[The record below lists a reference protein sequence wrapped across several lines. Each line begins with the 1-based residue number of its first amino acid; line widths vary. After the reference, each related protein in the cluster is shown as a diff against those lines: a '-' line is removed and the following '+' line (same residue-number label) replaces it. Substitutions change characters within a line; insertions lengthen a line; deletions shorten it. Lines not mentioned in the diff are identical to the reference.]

1 MSKQLSTRFQS
12 SQPGVQLKPLHSLQ
26 RQSFSKT
33 KTAVAMGV
41 AVSLS
46 AAPAWAEGESGSI
59 LNTVEV
65 QGQKIDDNPYA
76 EKDAPYKANQSG
88 DPRRVKPLAE
98 TPQTIQVLTQQQLKD
113 SGKTDLRDILGAQP
127 GITIGTGEGGNLFG
141 DRYIIRGH
149 EARSDVFVDGMR
161 DPGMTTRESFATEQV
176 EITKG
181 PSSSFAGRGT
191 TGGAVNS
198 VTKQANL
205 GRNFNK
211 LSGGLG
217 SDEFHRY
224 TLDSN
229 IVLTDDAALRLNILN
244 AYEEVPN
251 RAPADRERKGIAGSV
266 FWAPT
271 DKLDVTLDHYTMDAK
286 DSPDLGS
293 YLDTETGKVNDAFP
307 AATQDEDFFN
317 TEVDTTTLKFGYQV
331 DNHIRIENTTRSG
344 STNNAYAVTG
354 VQGKTGVI
362 LTDDAD
368 VSDGI
373 QESEVASTYKTAGDK
388 SKAAAQD
395 VKYFANALN
404 TYIDAQ
410 LGGLKHQFV
419 VGLEYSDQDIT
430 RYNTSVNMLGA
441 SNCYASG
448 RGGISESKCFI
459 DENGQPVDNLN
470 TVLGKQVGGDS
481 LHSIWKMK
489 TTSFGIMD
497 TVDVADNLTL
507 HGGIRYDKFDLD
519 LTTYSGDAI
528 SGQYDYSDGLWNG
541 HIGFVYDVA
550 ENGNVYAT
558 YSTAANLNGGE
569 SDVGTS
575 GGYGGFI
582 DAQSIEPETIKSYEL
597 GTKWQLN
604 DNKLLLT
611 AALFQ
616 IDKTDVME
624 VARGADYSNTGT
636 PNTGGNRVRGIELG
650 LAGNL
655 TEKLSGQIGLTMMES
670 EITESETAD
679 NIGKPLANFA
689 DNKVNALLRY
699 QVAPQFA
706 FGGGMTYTSEMTA
719 GQPDSAAT
727 DSYTLPGYTIFD
739 LFANYRVNKDLD
751 IQLNV
756 NNVFDKD
763 HYLAVYRG
771 GGAFAYKG
779 DERNIRLT
787 LNYEF

>member
-1 MSKQLSTRFQS
+1 
-12 SQPGVQLKPLHSLQ
+12 
-26 RQSFSKT
+26 
-33 KTAVAMGV
+33 
-41 AVSLS
+41 
-46 AAPAWAEGESGSI
+46 
-59 LNTVEV
+59 
-65 QGQKIDDNPYA
+65 
-76 EKDAPYKANQSG
+76 
-88 DPRRVKPLAE
+88 
-98 TPQTIQVLTQQQLKD
+98 
-113 SGKTDLRDILGAQP
+113 
-127 GITIGTGEGGNLFG
+127 
-141 DRYIIRGH
+141 
-149 EARSDVFVDGMR
+149 
-161 DPGMTTRESFATEQV
+161 
-176 EITKG
+176 
-181 PSSSFAGRGT
+181 
-191 TGGAVNS
+191 
-198 VTKQANL
+198 
-205 GRNFNK
+205 
-211 LSGGLG
+211 
-217 SDEFHRY
+217 
-224 TLDSN
+224 
-229 IVLTDDAALRLNILN
+229 
-244 AYEEVPN
+244 
-251 RAPADRERKGIAGSV
+251 
-266 FWAPT
+266 
-271 DKLDVTLDHYTMDAK
+271 MDAK

-317 TEVDTTTLKFGYQV
+317 TDVDSTTLKLGYQV
-331 DNHIRIENTTRSG
+331 DDNIRIENTTRSG
-344 STNNAYAVTG
+344 TTNNSYVVTG
-354 VQGKTGVI
+354 VQGKTGAI
-362 LTDDAD
+362 LAQQAQDDLANGTRT
-368 VSDGI
+368 VSDLD
-373 QESEVASTYKTAGDK
+373 ENDVASTYKTAGDK
-388 SKAAAQD
+388 SKAASQD
-395 VKYFANALN
+395 VEYFANALN

-410 LGGLKHQFV
+410 LGGMKHQFV
-419 VGLEYSDQDIT
+419 VGLEYSSQDIT
-430 RYNTSVNMLGA
+430 RYNKSVSSLGA
-441 SNCYASG
+441 SNCYSAG
-448 RGGISESKCFI
+448 NNRFTGNYEVSESRCFL

-470 TVLGKQVGGDS
+470 SVLGKQVGGDS

-497 TVDVADNLTL
+497 TVDVSEDLTI
-507 HGGIRYDKFDLD
+507 HGGIRYDQFDLD
-519 LTTYSGDAI
+519 LTTYSGGAV

-558 YSTAANLNGGE
+558 YSTAANINGGE

-582 DAQSIEPETIKSYEL
+582 DAQSIEPETIQSYEL

-624 VARGADYSNTGT
+624 AARGADYSNTGT

-679 NIGKPLANFA
+679 NVGKPLANFA
-689 DNKVNALLRY
+689 DNKLNALLRY

-706 FGGGMTYTSEMTA
+706 FGGGMTYTSKMTA

-779 DERNIRLT
+779 DERNIRVT